1 MSSTAQIGFYASL
14 LGQSEPPFGNQYSM
28 NFDGVDEAIT
38 FVDDPAYWSTLKSSI
53 SVWFKCTSLGSG
65 TRYIFD
71 TGRHR
76 LGFIGSTSQLRY
88 QLGKSPNSDD
98 IRISGLTITDGQWH
112 HILAC
117 FDGSTRIAQVFYDG
131 SLVFTKNPT
140 NLTSGTNPQLNYG
153 IGAGYLGT
161 SNFFIGNV
169 DEVAFWHDTD
179 QSANIS
185 SIWNG
190 GTPND
195 LNALATPP
203 TNYVRMGD
211 GATWDGFTW
220 NLPDLGT
227 MNGNPRSRN
236 MELADRQTDVP

>member
-1 MSSTAQIGFYASL
+1 MSTNAQIGFYASML
-14 LGQSEPPFGNQYSM
+14 NQDTFDNEYSM
-28 NFDGVDEAIT
+28 IFDGVDEAIT
-38 FVDDPAYWSTLKSSI
+38 FPDDPTYGSTLKSSI
-53 SVWFKCTSLGSG
+53 SVWFKCTTLNSG
-65 TRYIFD
+65 TTYVFD

-76 LGFIGSTSQLRY
+76 VGFIQSGSRLRY
-88 QLGKSPNSDD
+88 QLGLSPAQDD

-117 FDGSTRIAQVFYDG
+117 FDGSTRNANVFYDG

-140 NLTSGTNPQLNYG
+140 NVTGTNQQLYNG
-153 IGAGYLGT
+153 IGASYLGT
-161 SNFFIGNV
+161 SRWFNGSI

-195 LNALATPP
+195 LNTLATPP

-211 GATWDGFTW
+211 GATWDGINW
-220 NLPDLGT
+220 NLPDLGV
-227 MNGNPRSRN
+227 MNGTPVSRN
-236 MELADRQTDVP
+236 MEEADRQADVP